1 MNKYRSFFIIFVCY
15 GHYNEMNEETIHN
28 EPTGKHWKTLL
39 KILAWT
45 AGIWL
50 IVLIVLQAAL
60 SPSVLTRIVNRIASE
75 YVDGELSFGK
85 IRLSMFRHFPN
96 IGISME
102 DCSITYPAE
111 RFDSLEAAG
120 AQGFLLKA
128 GSGEKSDTLAS
139 FKNFSA
145 GINVGALLTGKI
157 SIPHL
162 ILVKPRIFAHSYDT
176 LNANWN
182 IFRTGPDSD
191 TSSSPLPPISIGRI
205 RFTEHPHIVYT
216 DSKDTLFA
224 MADLSKMTFDGKLD
238 TRNVDKNRIN
248 FSIDSLIL
256 AGRIAQD
263 TLGLRLDLLHIHEHH
278 KHLDIHGK
286 ADAMLATRS
295 SGRMS
300 IPISIKGSV
309 SFPKDSVPAIAL
321 DGFTADVASIPIRL
335 DGTLK
340 RTSGQTLI
348 DSRFSIDQCR
358 IEDILD
364 GFARNLIPE
373 ADKIK
378 TDAVISMQGVCT
390 GLLGKGSIPSIDISL
405 DIPDSYISHKD
416 IGQSLRISLE
426 ASAGTDDSGKANAR
440 INRLE
445 ANTYGLD
452 FSLTGGSDDILGED
466 PLIDMDGYLSA
477 EISQL
482 ATLFPDIGIASAKGK
497 ISADLEGRISL
508 SQISVYNFAQ
518 ADLEGSIVCDSLTI
532 DSPKDTVSLTID
544 GLDIKIGPESVTS
557 KADPERSFR
566 LITVNGRIDKADLNY
581 KDIFSFNGQ
590 SIDIAAKNAAD
601 AFSDKDTTK
610 IHPLGGHINATTLAL
625 KDPEGLSVSLDNT
638 ANRFQMV
645 PKKGNHKVPV
655 LSLSSTN
662 KRIYVRDAANRVILT
677 DASVKGTAAM
687 NSIERRQRRKA
698 VLDSL
703 AQEHPDIP
711 SDSLFRRYASGKKTR
726 DIPDW
731 MTEKD
736 FKAQDINIRLDE
748 SLARYFREWDL
759 DGGIK
764 VRTGILMTPYL
775 PLRNILKGMDI
786 SFNNNEFLID
796 SLKVLAG
803 SSQIAAK
810 GRLSGLRRALL
821 GRGTYNLDMD
831 ITSDEMDA
839 NELLAAF
846 NAGASFNPDS
856 TDMSEASDSEFL
868 QMVVADSL
876 SMDEPQKLIVVPA
889 NIVADLSL
897 NARNIRFSE
906 LDISSLGADIV
917 MKERCMQI
925 LNTTVS
931 TNVGNGSF
939 EGFYATRSK
948 KDIRTGFNI
957 GLTDITTEKVISM
970 MPAIDTI
977 MPLLKSFK
985 GSVDCILAA
994 TASLDTN
1001 MNVMMPSINGVIRIG
1016 GENLTLSGDKMFTDL
1031 AKKLKFKDRDEGRI
1045 DRMTVEGVIKDNT
1058 IEVFPFIVD
1067 IDRYTL
1073 ALSGKHNLDQSFRYH
1088 ASIIRSP
1095 MVFKVGVDMYGP
1107 DFSNMKFKI
1116 GKPKY
1121 KNTKIPVFTEVIDRT
1136 RINLAESIRGIF
1148 EKGVEVAIKE
1158 NEKQDAINSLKK
1170 ILGFV
1175 NAVDQQLEE
1184 LSEEEKKQ
1192 LDAESGSQDMEQIT
1206 KETSDTTDEQSGI
1219 H

>member
-15 GHYNEMNEETIHN
+15 GHYNEMNEETKHN
-28 EPTGKHWKTLL
+28 GPTGKHWKTLL

-102 DCSITYPAE
+102 DCSITYPTE

-145 GINVGALLTGKI
+145 GINVGALLAGKI

-191 TSSSPLPPISIGRI
+191 TSSSSLPPISIGRI

-263 TLGLRLDLLHIHEHH
+263 TLGLRLDRLHIHEHH

-300 IPISIKGSV
+300 IPISIKGSL
-309 SFPKDSVPAIAL
+309 SFPKDSIPAIAL

-335 DGTLK
+335 DGTVK

-482 ATLFPDIGIASAKGK
+482 ATLFPDTGITGAKGK

-566 LITVNGRIDKADLNY
+566 LIAINGRIDKADLNY
-581 KDIFSFNGQ
+581 KDILSFNGQ

-625 KDPEGLSVSLDNT
+625 KDAEGLSVSLDNT

-731 MTEKD
+731 MTEED

-786 SFNNNEFLID
+786 SFNNNEFRID

-876 SMDEPQKLIVVPA
+876 SMDDPQKLIVVPA